1 MKKIVNLLKN
11 FASEYKVILLTLG
24 VIVLSS
30 GLLFQYCETQRLKS
44 DLDAKAQQFEK
55 DKKTLN
61 SGYSQIIEEIKRIDK
76 EYADKLDKVKMQFAV
91 DQEELEENIK
101 KDMKELSKDFVK
113 MGELLKMLGFED
125 VTQR

>member
-1 MKKIVNLLKN
+1 VKKIVNLLKN